1 MDNDGKTPSYIK
13 SLVMPSA
20 KKAQAR
26 RVWSIDLLTVW
37 LPFFAATNTLGDTA
51 IPADA
56 LGCPIRLGYNKDGS
70 VKFGN
75 TGRPVTRVAKEL
87 SQSVAMVRDNFT
99 ANLMDFAQ
107 AVAKQHK
114 DAFNKTIQTAHVA
127 GLPIAQHDKV
137 ELDRAVQLQIEQAL
151 KEAEAQAK
159 APAEAPAEAPKSKE
173 AVTA

>member
-13 SLVMPSA
+13 ALVMPSV

-26 RVWSIDLLTVW
+26 RVWSIDLETVW
-37 LPFFAATNTLGDTA
+37 LPFFLATNTLGDTA

-99 ANLMDFAQ
+99 ANLAGFAQ
-107 AVAKQHK
+107 AVAKY
-114 DAFNKTIQTAHVA
+114 
-127 GLPIAQHDKV
+127 
-137 ELDRAVQLQIEQAL
+137 
-151 KEAEAQAK
+151 
-159 APAEAPAEAPKSKE
+159 
-173 AVTA
+173 